1 MIEEALKKDRATY
14 YYLLGK
20 TYNVENEYNSKAEEL
35 LSKAVKLNPNLIDA
49 WNNLGDSYFKKGD
62 YAEAKNC
69 FLNALNKVNIY
80 LENVKTES
88 LEQLKLH

>member
-1 MIEEALKKDRATY
+1 MTEEALKKDRASY

-20 TYNVENEYNSKAEEL
+20 TYNVENDYNNKAEEL

-69 FLNALNKVNIY
+69 FLNALNKVSIY
-80 LENVKTES
+80 LENGINKN
-88 LEQLKLH
+88 